1 MKEYAALK
9 EKGYTILR
17 NKISQDW
24 VNDLKSGAYKAF
36 EEHRQIQIRNGNDI
50 QTEGVALHVLLS
62 DPIFIKLLHELNRI
76 GVIEEIEREFFDSK
90 FIMNSMSALNNLPSG
105 VNFSGKIHRDIRF
118 YSGDVP
124 LMLNA
129 LILLDDF
136 TEDNGPTL
144 LLPYSHTK
152 KEQPSDDYFFS
163 HCEKAIGKA
172 GDVLLFNANT
182 FHCSSPNRT
191 TKGRM
196 GLPITFTKSSMK
208 QLLDYPRAIGY
219 DKMNSFDED
228 VQRLLGYHS
237 RVPASLNEWYMPAED
252 RLYKQGQG

>member
-1 MKEYAALK
+1 MKEYEALK
-9 EKGYTILR
+9 DKGYTILR

-24 VNDLKSGAYKAF
+24 LSNLKSGAHKAF

-50 QTEGVALHVLLS
+50 HTEGVALHVLLS
-62 DPIFIKLLHELNRI
+62 DPVFIEFLGELNRVGI
-76 GVIEEIEREFFDSK
+76 IEEIEREFFGSK
-90 FIMNSMSALNNLPSG
+90 FIMNSMSALNNLPTG

-118 YSGDVP
+118 YSDDVP

-208 QLLDYPRAIGY
+208 QLLDYPRALGY
-219 DKMNSFDED
+219 EKMDSFDED
-228 VQRLLGYHS
+228 IQRLLGYHS
-237 RVPASLNEWYMPAED
+237 RVPASLDEWYMPAED
-252 RLYKQGQG
+252 RLYRKNQG